1 MHKKYLVK
9 GAAQE
14 NWDFY
19 LTWIQIWFGLDILS
33 RSKDEKW
40 RSKDSRTQ
48 LCQLARGHTQPCLL
62 PHIASQHPGTEV
74 FQQILVLCFKTVS
87 TDPQIQE
94 MYSEVFRRTQKCTDS
109 PTEQEIPRWGGQEV
123 QILFPHLSWP
133 PRRPATE
140 GEQRTSA
147 RRDSTRVCQA
157 HFRASPK
164 LQWRARLTLNHSW
177 PH

>member
-19 LTWIQIWFGLDILS
+19 LTWIQIWFELDILS

-62 PHIASQHPGTEV
+62 PHIGSQHTLAQRFSSKFWFYALRQCLLTHRYRKCIVKSSEGPKSAQTAQLNKKSLGGVAKKFKYFFHTSPDHPEDQPQKESKGHQPGETQLGYAKLIFEHH
-74 FQQILVLCFKTVS
+74 QS
-87 TDPQIQE
+87 
-94 MYSEVFRRTQKCTDS
+94 YS
-109 PTEQEIPRWGGQEV
+109 
-123 QILFPHLSWP
+123 
-133 PRRPATE
+133 
-140 GEQRTSA
+140 GEP
-147 RRDSTRVCQA
+147 D
-157 HFRASPK
+157 
-164 LQWRARLTLNHSW
+164 
-177 PH
+177 